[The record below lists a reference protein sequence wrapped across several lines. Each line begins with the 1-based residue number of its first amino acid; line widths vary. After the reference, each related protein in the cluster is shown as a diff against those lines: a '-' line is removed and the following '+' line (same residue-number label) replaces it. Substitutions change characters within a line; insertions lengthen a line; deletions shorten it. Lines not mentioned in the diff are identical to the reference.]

1 MQHSDIRPNWQVL
14 LIGGGSGVGKTV
26 ITRALARQLG
36 VFLLSA
42 DDVRLALQHTTTPE
56 QQPAL
61 HLFWENREVW
71 QQSPEVLCNGL
82 IEVGKVV
89 SHALEI
95 IVAHHIALKDV
106 GAVIIEGDGILPGF
120 AALDHLEDLPFFAG
134 LSVKNELRSV
144 FLYEPDEQVLFANMR
159 KRGRGFA
166 SFSPSEQQTQVRM
179 SWLYGQWL
187 RQEALKYGL
196 PVVESRPWD
205 TVIERMLDA
214 IG

>member
-1 MQHSDIRPNWQVL
+1 MQNNGKRPDWQVL
-14 LIGGGSGVGKTV
+14 LVGGGSGVGKTV
-26 ITRALARQLG
+26 ISQILARQLG

-95 IVAHHIALKDV
+95 IVAHHIAIKDV
-106 GAVIIEGDGILPGF
+106 GAVIIGGDGISPDF
-120 AALDHLEDLPFFAG
+120 AAQDHFEQLTFFAG

-144 FLYEPDEQVLFANMR
+144 FLYEPDEDVLFDNML
-159 KRGRGFA
+159 KRGRGFE
-166 SFSPSEQQTQVRM
+166 SFLPSEQYTQVHM
-179 SWLYGQWL
+179 SWLYGQWI
-187 RQEALKYGL
+187 RQEARKHGL
-196 PVVESRPWD
+196 PVVEARPWE
-205 TVIERMLDA
+205 TLIERILTVL
-214 IG
+214 

>member
-1 MQHSDIRPNWQVL
+1 MQNNGKQPNWQVL
-14 LIGGGSGVGKTV
+14 LIGGSSGVGKTV
-26 ITRALARQLG
+26 ISQVLARQLG

-56 QQPAL
+56 QQPVL

-95 IVAHHIALKDV
+95 IVAHHIAIKDV

-120 AALDHLEDLPFFAG
+120 ASQDHFEQLPFFAG

-159 KRGRGFA
+159 QRGRGFE

-179 SWLYGQWL
+179 SWLYGQWI
-187 RQEALKYGL
+187 RQEAQKYGL
-196 PVVESRPWD
+196 PVVEVRPWE
-205 TVIERMLDA
+205 TVIERIMNVF
-214 IG
+214 

>member
-1 MQHSDIRPNWQVL
+1 MQNNGKQPNWHVL

-26 ITRALARQLG
+26 ISQVLARQLG

-71 QQSPEVLCNGL
+71 QQSPEAFCNGL

-95 IVAHHIALKDV
+95 IVAHHITIKDV
-106 GAVIIEGDGILPGF
+106 GAVIIEGGGILPGF
-120 AALDHLEDLPFFAG
+120 ATQDHFEQ
-134 LSVKNELRSV
+134 LRS
-144 FLYEPDEQVLFANMR
+144 P
-159 KRGRGFA
+159 
-166 SFSPSEQQTQVRM
+166 
-179 SWLYGQWL
+179 
-187 RQEALKYGL
+187 
-196 PVVESRPWD
+196 
-205 TVIERMLDA
+205 
-214 IG
+214 